1 MGHRMQMTDTIKLIL
16 VGESQVVKSS
26 LVMQFVNEQNK
37 EFEDATK
44 GAEFLTQNI
53 GLNER
58 VVKFEIWNTAGQER
72 DDSLA
77 AMYFSNYFANAK
89 TVLVVYDIT
98 RIDTFDRAKLWVKEL
113 NQVARPYIVIALAG
127 NNLDANKNR
136 MVTYEEANAYAKE
149 NGIIFKETSE
159 NNVRNVNELFL
170 EIAQRV
176 QLKSDFADSAYTNA
190 KDEVRFGPGH
200 NGLSARGKGRVYHQ
214 GENGKCCNLL

>member
-58 VVKFEIWNTAGQER
+58 VVKFEICNTAGQER

-77 AMYFSNYFANAK
+77 PMYCSNYF
-89 TVLVVYDIT
+89 
-98 RIDTFDRAKLWVKEL
+98 
-113 NQVARPYIVIALAG
+113 
-127 NNLDANKNR
+127 
-136 MVTYEEANAYAKE
+136 
-149 NGIIFKETSE
+149 
-159 NNVRNVNELFL
+159 
-170 EIAQRV
+170 
-176 QLKSDFADSAYTNA
+176 TNA
-190 KDEVRFGPGH
+190 KGQFSPYH
-200 NGLSARGKGRVYHQ
+200 LS
-214 GENGKCCNLL
+214 